1 LSSTEAEYNALSE
14 SLRSVIHL
22 MDLVTET
29 KQQLAWTVTDAVPK
43 IHCKVMEDNSG
54 ALEMARLP
62 KMRPRTKHLCVKLHH
77 FRDRVKDG
85 SIAIHKVPTRFQL
98 ADIAAK
104 GQPELL
110 FLSQRESMLQ
120 WEAEGMTAE
129 ELKLP
134 AKHLRACE
142 IVEALQAGT
151 LSKDSVQH
159 A

>member
-1 LSSTEAEYNALSE
+1 MVL
-14 SLRSVIHL
+14 HL
-22 MDLVTET
+22 AT
-29 KQQLAWTVTDAVPK
+29 KQQLKWTVTDAVPQ

-77 FRDRVKDG
+77 FRDRVKAG
-85 SIAIHKVPTRFQL
+85 SISIHKVPTRFQL
-98 ADIAAK
+98 ADIATK

-110 FLSQRESMLQ
+110 YVSQRESILQ
-120 WEAEGMTAE
+120 WEAETMSEA

-142 IVEALQAGT
+142 IIQALQAGT
-151 LSKDSVQH
+151 LSKEGD
-159 A
+159 